1 MSTTMRIRPLV
12 PLIGAG
18 GVLLPAGVIAIV
30 ERAWGVVVCGDGRAQ
45 DVDAVFDVPV
55 AVSGAGKKLAGIS
68 KYFGANSSGEST
80 VNFSNLAVDASHG
93 YKLAADGPFVAVR
106 LVLVNRSPNTIAGWR
121 MTVATT
127 ETADASSNDN
137 ASQPIIGGTM
147 YKQAAPAGT
156 VNGHIPVTWAG
167 SATTPN
173 LVGSATS
180 VTYLVSDRIP
190 IASVPRTDVAAG
202 TAASRMGLLIVR
214 CDSAG
219 NAAANA
225 AVQAAV
231 AGATALRDVNAA
243 NRGKTLTVFGGT
255 AMAATPANSG
265 IPGNSSN
272 RMFEVFP
279 IFEYAQPAYTVMQV
293 GDSTDKND
301 AIVAGV
307 YNNWGWR
314 GCVDAGSSARA
325 FSYLD
330 CAASSRNSAEYWARA
345 KELFAAGIIP
355 DVLLIQPA
363 SINDDFTQA
372 NPGTILLAGKARAA
386 EIITLAAQYGIR
398 HVCFRAIFPNSN
410 LAAAKDA
417 FRQDWNA
424 WLQSFASSMGA
435 GFIGTAGLSAG
446 IVGGV
451 EQWIAGTN
459 SDALHPSEAG
469 IDTVLAP
476 TLAAYLRSL
485 PV

>member
-1 MSTTMRIRPLV
+1 MGTKVSTGFAFLEDDVT
-12 PLIGAG
+12 GN
-18 GVLLPAGVIAIV
+18 PAGFR
-30 ERAWGVVVCGDGRAQ
+30 RARDGKEFPLDVVAAQ
-45 DVDAVFDVPV
+45 AL
-55 AVSGAGKKLAGIS
+55 VSGGGKNLTGIS
-68 KYFGANSSGEST
+68 KYFGANAAGEST
-80 VNFSNLAVDASHG
+80 VNFSNLAIDASHG
-93 YKLAADGPFVAVR
+93 YKLAADAPFVAVR
-106 LVLVNRSPNTIAGWR
+106 MVLVNRSPNTITGWR
-121 MTVATT
+121 VTVATT

-137 ASQPIIGGTM
+137 ASQPIIGGTL

-156 VNGHIPVTWAG
+156 VNGHIPVTWGG
-167 SATTPN
+167 SATTPA
-173 LVGSATS
+173 LVGSATA

-190 IASVPRTDVAAG
+190 ITSVPRADVPS
-202 TAASRMGLLIVR
+202 SRMGLLIVR

-231 AGATALRDVNAA
+231 AGATALRDVTTA

-272 RMFEVFP
+272 RMFAVFP

-301 AIVAGV
+301 FIVAGV

-314 GCVDAGSSARA
+314 GCVDASSATRA

-345 KELFAAGIIP
+345 KELFAAGIVP
-355 DVLLIQPA
+355 DVLVIQPA
-363 SINDDFTQA
+363 SINDDFTVA
-372 NPGTILLAGKARAA
+372 DPGAILLAGKARAA
-386 EIITLAAQYGIR
+386 EIITVAEQYGIR
-398 HVCFRAIFPNSN
+398 YICFRAIFPSTG
-410 LAAAKDA
+410 LASAKDA
-417 FRQDWNA
+417 FRQSWNS
-424 WLQSFASSMGA
+424 WLGAFSASIGT
-435 GFIGTAGLSAG
+435 GFISTAGLSGG

-451 EQWIAGTN
+451 EQWAAGMN
-459 SDALHPSEAG
+459 YDAFHPSEAG

-476 TLAAYLRSL
+476 ALASYLRTCA
-485 PV
+485 